1 MSEIGKT
8 SAHGIFWTMLRVLG
22 QTGISF
28 GVGVLLAR
36 LLDVADFGLMA
47 IAYIFIGLAEL
58 LASLGVE
65 GALIQRKTLDSRHIS
80 VALTL
85 SVGMALS
92 LLLLFWLASI
102 LAANFF
108 AQPTL
113 EPMLQVLGLG
123 QCCAS
128 LAMVPRAML
137 RREFRFK
144 LLSQIELSTYIV
156 GYVMIAVPLA
166 LLGYGVWSLVIGTC
180 GWLLLSALSMFV
192 AARHHLPRQLLWSV
206 VEARDL
212 LHFGLQLTGKYVLN
226 YVANQSSS
234 LIIGRLLD
242 AYALG
247 LFSRATQIAQLPMQK
262 IAYAFSSVMFPI
274 YASIQHSTAELKQAY
289 LRTVAAVSVLTI
301 PPLVIAGWQAEVVV
315 EGLFGEKWLPAAPVF
330 SALCVAAIFNCI
342 LHLSG
347 ALVEASNQISAEIKR
362 QISYFVLIILGFALA
377 SRYGIEAIAWVAAL
391 AAAYLYLIMSQLVLK
406 LIKCSWG
413 EYLRVQAPA
422 AGISTI
428 LLLIVIPAFATIQGS
443 LPNAPLRLTALIA
456 IAASGYITLF
466 LLTPDRW
473 MFGAKAK
480 LFEKLRKRRNS

>member
-1 MSEIGKT
+1 MSGIGST

-28 GVGVLLAR
+28 GVGILLAR

-65 GALIQRKTLDSRHIS
+65 GALIQRKELAPQHIA
-80 VALTL
+80 V
-85 SVGMALS
+85 ALS
-92 LLLLFWLASI
+92 LSLVMALALLVLFWLTSF
-102 LAANFF
+102 AAADFF
-108 AQPTL
+108 NQPAL

-144 LLSQIELSTYIV
+144 LLSQIELGSYIV
-156 GYVMIAVPLA
+156 GYVMVAVPLA
-166 LLGYGVWSLVIGTC
+166 LLGHGVWSLVIGTC
-180 GWLLLSALSMFV
+180 CWLLLSSLSMFF
-192 AARHHLPRQLLWSV
+192 AAREHLPRHLQWSSS
-206 VEARDL
+206 EARDL
-212 LHFGLQLTGKYVLN
+212 LHFGLQLTGKYLLN

-274 YASIQHSTAELKQAY
+274 YASIQHAPAELKQAY

-301 PPLVIAGWQAEVVV
+301 PPLAVAGWQSEIVI
-315 EGLFGEKWLPAAPVF
+315 EGLFGAKWLPAAPVF
-330 SALCVAAIFNCI
+330 AALCVAAMFNCI

-347 ALVEASNQISAEIKR
+347 ALVEASNRISAEIRR
-362 QISYFVLIILGFALA
+362 QISYFVLIIIGFAAA
-377 SRYGIEAIAWVAAL
+377 SRFGIVAIAWVAAL
-391 AAAYLYLIMSQLVLK
+391 AAAYLYMIMSHLVLG
-406 LIKCSWG
+406 IIACGWR
-413 EYLRVQAPA
+413 EYLKVQAPA
-422 AGISTI
+422 VAISA
-428 LLLIVIPAFATIQGS
+428 LLLVIVTPAFSSLQAS
-443 LPNAPLRLTALIA
+443 LPNAPIRLATLIA
-456 IAASGYITLF
+456 IAASAYITLF
-466 LLTPDRW
+466 LMTPDEW
-473 MFGAKAK
+473 LFGAKAK
-480 LFEKLRKRRNS
+480 LMEKLRKRRA